1 MLLEQVVDLTFG
13 EGLIYSLICIL
24 IVFLVLGIIC
34 MVVWLMKFTNK
45 GKTVEASAPQS
56 QYVPASQPVQVQ
68 PTKKLTIEDITDE
81 DMMAA
86 ALVATIDYRNE
97 VKTDVRLVSIKQI
110 N

>member
-24 IVFLVLGIIC
+24 IVFLALGIIC
-34 MVVWLMKFTNK
+34 MVVGLMKFTNN
-45 GKTVEASAPQS
+45 GKAVKASAP
-56 QYVPASQPVQVQ
+56 QPVQVQ

>member
-1 MLLEQVVDLTFG
+1 MFLNQVTDLTFG
-13 EGLIYSLICIL
+13 EAAIYSIICIL
-24 IVFLVLGIIC
+24 VVFLVLALIC
-34 MVVWLMKFTNK
+34 FVVWSMKFFK
-45 GKTVEASAPQS
+45 FKSKE
-56 QYVPASQPVQVQ
+56 PAQTAPVQPAQ
-68 PTKKLTIEDITDE
+68 PAKKLTIDDITDE

>member
-56 QYVPASQPVQVQ
+56 QPVQVQ